1 MPLCYC
7 DAKETHIVSILVHL
21 DAFTNRDRRMIEV
34 LRGMAQG
41 VTPVRGA
48 KIASAI
54 MHKSQIVS
62 FGTNQIR
69 SHPLQ
74 ARFGKNADAIFLHA
88 EIDSIRNALYNNT
101 PDFLT
106 RTTLFVYRV
115 KRSENRHVSWC
126 QGNAS
131 PCQGCARAIA
141 TFGIRRVIASTDQPN
156 IFSVW

>member
-1 MPLCYC
+1 M
-7 DAKETHIVSILVHL
+7 SIFVHL
-21 DAFTNRDRRMIEV
+21 DAFTNRDRRMIQV

-41 VTPVRGA
+41 VVPVRRA

-54 MHKSQIVS
+54 MHKGQVVS
-62 FGTNQIR
+62 FGVNQIR

-88 EIDSIRNALYNNT
+88 EIDSIKNALYNNT

-106 RTTLFVYRV
+106 RTTMFVYRV
-115 KRSENRHVSWC
+115 KRREHMRHAAWC

-141 TFGIRRVIASTDQPN
+141 TFGIRRVIASTDQPDM
-156 IFSVW
+156 FAVW

>member
-1 MPLCYC
+1 MS
-7 DAKETHIVSILVHL
+7 TLVHVNDL
-21 DAFTNRDRRMIEV
+21 TRRDRRMIDI
-34 LRGMAQG
+34 LRVMAQD

-48 KIASAI
+48 KLASAI
-54 MHKSQIVS
+54 MHKNQVVS
-62 FGTNQIR
+62 FGVNQIR

-101 PDFLT
+101 ADFLS
-106 RTTLFVYRV
+106 RTTMYVYRV
-115 KRSENRHVSWC
+115 KRTEGRHSAWC

-131 PCQGCARAIA
+131 PCEGCSRAIA
-141 TFGIRRVIASTDQPN
+141 TFGIRRVIASTNQPN